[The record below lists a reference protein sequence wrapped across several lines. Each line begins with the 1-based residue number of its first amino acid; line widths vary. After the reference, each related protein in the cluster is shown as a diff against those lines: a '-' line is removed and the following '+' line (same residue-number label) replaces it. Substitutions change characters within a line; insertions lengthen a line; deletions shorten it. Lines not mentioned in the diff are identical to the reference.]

1 MGAGL
6 RGNETLLG
14 LYIFDGT
21 VNGYNY
27 LQMINNFTFPQ
38 LQEHFINQF
47 LASFSISGVKSME
60 LQHIT

>member
-6 RGNETLLG
+6 RGNGTLLG

-38 LQEHFINQF
+38 KLKHVNNQVDGIF
-47 LASFSISGVKSME
+47 QRLWWFQNGA
-60 LQHIT
+60 